1 MFYLNGTNL
10 YRDTTDFNTP
20 DAPSGNQRL
29 LMENVQSCTFT
40 YTPGSQQRAGLL
52 RIDITVSI
60 QGEQIQVIHNAHVY
74 NTP

>member
-1 MFYLNGTNL
+1 MF
-10 YRDTTDFNTP
+10 RDTTSFAAPTNPTANT
-20 DAPSGNQRL
+20 RL
-29 LMENVQSCTFT
+29 LMENVQACTFT